1 MIFRFLKCMFCNIL
15 FLVSLLMITDAI
27 ILCLSWEGKISA
39 MSMELTEDLITTL
52 VHSVHFSCSVVSNS
66 LQLHELQQSASLSI
80 TNSQSLLKLM
90 SVKSVMPSK
99 HLILCHLLLLL
110 PSIFPNI
117 RVFSS
122 ESALFIKWPKYW
134 SFSFSISP
142 FNEYSGL
149 ISFRMN

>member
-1 MIFRFLKCMFCNIL
+1 MLIFRFLKCMFCNIL

-27 ILCLSWEGKISA
+27 ILWLSWEGKISA
-39 MSMELTEDLITTL
+39 KSMELTEDLITTL

-99 HLILCHLLLLL
+99 HLILCPPLLLL
-110 PSIFPNI
+110 PSVFPSI
-117 RVFSS
+117 KVFST
-122 ESALFIKWPKYW
+122 ESVLCIRWPKY
-134 SFSFSISP
+134 
-142 FNEYSGL
+142 
-149 ISFRMN
+149 